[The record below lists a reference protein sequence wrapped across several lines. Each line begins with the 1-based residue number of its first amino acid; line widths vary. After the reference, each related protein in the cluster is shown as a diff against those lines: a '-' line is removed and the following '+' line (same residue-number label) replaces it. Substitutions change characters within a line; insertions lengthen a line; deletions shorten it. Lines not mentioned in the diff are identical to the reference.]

1 MARRKRRTFS
11 PDDKVAI
18 LKKHL
23 VDGVPIS
30 EVCDEHE
37 LQPNQF
43 YTWQRQFFENG
54 AAAFAPK
61 KPGVKERLLAK
72 KVEKLEQKLVRKDEV
87 IAEIGEEYVK
97 LKKELGEP

>member
-61 KPGVKERLLAK
+61 KPGGQRAP
-72 KVEKLEQKLVRKDEV
+72 
-87 IAEIGEEYVK
+87 AGEESR
-97 LKKELGEP
+97 EARAEARSQGRGHR